1 MARRTRAELIAALK
15 EAEEQKRQRRLALE
29 AKEKQATRKLD
40 TRRKIITGA
49 AVLTHASLDP
59 NFAAALRTALDQAL
73 TKPADREL
81 LADLLNPAAAPT
93 GTASDAQDTGTDAQ
107 GTAFDAQGTA
117 SEPQAAQSAPSE
129 QTEHH
134 QG

>member
-1 MARRTRAELIAALK
+1 MARRTRAEQIAALK

-29 AKEKQATRKLD
+29 AQEKQASRKLD
-40 TRRKIITGA
+40 TRRKIVTGA
-49 AVLTHASLDP
+49 AVLAHAELDAT
-59 NFAAALRTALDQAL
+59 FASALRDVLDKAV

-81 LADLLNPAAAPT
+81 LADLIHPSSAPNGT
-93 GTASDAQDTGTDAQ
+93 G
-107 GTAFDAQGTA
+107 FDAQGTA
-117 SEPQAAQSAPSE
+117 SEPPAQESTEPSQPE

>member
-1 MARRTRAELIAALK
+1 MTRRSRAEQIAALK
-15 EAEEQKRQRRLALE
+15 EAEEQKRRRRLQLE
-29 AKEKQATRKLD
+29 AKEKLDQRKLD

-59 NFAAALRTALDQAL
+59 DFAAALRSALDKAV

-81 LADLLNPAAAPT
+81 LVDLLNPGAART
-93 GTASDAQDTGTDAQ
+93 GTASDAQLM
-107 GTAFDAQGTA
+107 A
-117 SEPQAAQSAPSE
+117 SEPPAQQSPESSQPE
-129 QTEHH
+129 QTEPH

>member
-29 AKEKQATRKLD
+29 AQEKQAARKLD
-40 TRRKIITGA
+40 TRRKIVTGA
-49 AVLTHASLDP
+49 AVLAHAALDAS
-59 NFAAALRTALDQAL
+59 FAAALRDVLDRAVL
-73 TKPADREL
+73 KPADREL
-81 LADLLNPAAAPT
+81 LADLLRPASAPNGT
-93 GTASDAQDTGTDAQ
+93 G
-107 GTAFDAQGTA
+107 FDAQATA
-117 SEPQAAQSAPSE
+117 SGPPAQQSPESSQPE

>member
-29 AKEKQATRKLD
+29 AQEKQASRKLD
-40 TRRKIITGA
+40 TRRKIVTGA
-49 AVLTHASLDP
+49 AVLAHAELHPS
-59 NFAAALRTALDQAL
+59 FAAALRDVLDQAV

-81 LADLLNPAAAPT
+81 LADLLRPGSAST
-93 GTASDAQDTGTDAQ
+93 GTASE
-107 GTAFDAQGTA
+107 AQGTA
-117 SEPQAAQSAPSE
+117 SEPPVPEHSAQPSQPE
-129 QTEHH
+129 QTETY

>member
-29 AKEKQATRKLD
+29 AKEKQSTRKLD

-49 AVLTHASLDP
+49 AVLAHAELDAV
-59 NFAAALRTALDQAL
+59 FAVALRTALDQAV

-81 LADLLNPAAAPT
+81 LADLIRPGAAPN
-93 GTASDAQDTGTDAQ
+93 GTASDAQS
-107 GTAFDAQGTA
+107 TA
-117 SEPQAAQSAPSE
+117 SEPPVPEHSAQPSQPE
-129 QTEHH
+129 QTETY